1 MLVTLAVV
9 AGGLIIAASTPDRP
23 ASSPDPV
30 DGAAVVGRGASPS
43 VSGSAGTEN
52 ELTEREALGLFGRL
66 RRKLEAA
73 YRRRSAEVLLQA
85 VSRGSPQWA
94 RSRSDLRL
102 LERNNLLDRTRSRTL
117 EVLIVTVDPGRFVVS
132 ERSVVTPRYVDD
144 ATNVEVDV
152 ELGRTR
158 STSEWI
164 VERRG
169 GRWLIT
175 SSRATG

>member
-1 MLVTLAVV
+1 VLVALAVV
-9 AGGLIIAASTPDRP
+9 AGGLIIAASAPDRP
-23 ASSPDPV
+23 ASSQDPV
-30 DGAAVVGRGASPS
+30 DGAAVDGRGSSPS
-43 VSGSAGTEN
+43 ASAGTEN
-52 ELTEREALGLFGRL
+52 ELTEREALGIFGRL

-73 YRRRSAEVLLQA
+73 YRRRSSETLLQA

-117 EVLIVTVDPGRFVVS
+117 EVSIVTIDSGRFVVS
-132 ERSVVTPRYVDD
+132 DRTVVRPRYVDD
-144 ATNVEVDV
+144 ATYVEVDI
-152 ELGRTR
+152 ELRRTR
-158 STSEWI
+158 SSSEWI

-169 GRWLIT
+169 DRWVIT

>member
-1 MLVTLAVV
+1 VLVALAVV
-9 AGGLIIAASTPDRP
+9 AGGLVIAASAPDGP
-23 ASSPDPV
+23 ASSQDPV
-30 DGAAVVGRGASPS
+30 DGATIAGSGASPS
-43 VSGSAGTEN
+43 ASESAGTEN
-52 ELTEREALGLFGRL
+52 ELTESEALVLFGRL

-73 YRRRSAEVLLQA
+73 YRRRSAEALLQA

-117 EVLIVTVDPGRFVVS
+117 EVSIVTIDSGRFVVS
-132 ERSVVTPRYVDD
+132 DRTVVRPRYVDD
-144 ATNVEVDV
+144 ATYVEVDI
-152 ELGRTR
+152 ELRRTR
-158 STSEWI
+158 SSSEWI

-169 GRWLIT
+169 DRWVIT